1 MTFKEKAVQHATQYF
16 DKGYFKK
23 DLAELISV
31 KTESQNNKCNLENY
45 YNQNIIPMLMEM
57 GFKCKVMENPAFKA
71 NIILFAERIENA
83 DFSTILTYGHGDV
96 VLGQDSCWD
105 NGLSPYKLIEKDNR
119 YYGRGTADN
128 KGQHLINIKALNSL
142 LSVQKKLGFNFKI
155 LFEMGEE
162 IGSPGLKTFCQ
173 QNKELLMAD
182 VFIASDGPRISQKIP
197 TIFTGSRGGI
207 NFDLSVN
214 LRDNAHHSG
223 NFGGI
228 LKDPSIILSHAIAS
242 ITDARGQINI
252 PEWLPT
258 SLTPDIKEILA
269 ELPLLDAGFDL
280 DPDWGQ
286 KELTMTERVFGWNS
300 FSVLAMLSGEPEA
313 PLNAI
318 SGHARSTCQLRFVVG
333 TDVNKIIPALRNHL
347 DSFGFVDVNIHESQ
361 MTPFPA
367 TRLEMNNS
375 WLSLITKS
383 LENSMGSK
391 IDLLPNLGGSLPN
404 DSFSEVLEL
413 PTIWI
418 PHSYAGC
425 AQHSPNEHLSVPLAR
440 QALIFMTAL
449 FADLSKARS
458 VLN

>member
-31 KTESQNNKCNLENY
+31 KTESQNNECNLENY
-45 YNQNIIPMLMEM
+45 YDQNIIPMLVKM
-57 GFKCKVMENPAFKA
+57 GFKCKVMENPLSKA

-83 DFSTILTYGHGDV
+83 EFSTILTYGHGDV

-162 IGSPGLKTFCQ
+162 IGSPGLKAFCQ
-173 QNKELLMAD
+173 QNKELLKAD

-269 ELPLLDAGFDL
+269 KLPLVDAGFDL

-347 DSFGFVDVNIHESQ
+347 NSFGFEDVNIHESET
-361 MTPFPA
+361 TPFPA

-440 QALIFMTAL
+440 QALICMTAL
-449 FADLSKARS
+449 FADLSKEAK
-458 VLN
+458 V

>member
-16 DKGYFKK
+16 DKGYFKN

-31 KTESQNNKCNLENY
+31 KTESQNNECNLENY
-45 YNQNIIPMLMEM
+45 YDQNIIPMLVKM
-57 GFKCKVMENPAFKA
+57 GFKCKVMENPLSKA

-83 DFSTILTYGHGDV
+83 EFSTILTYGHGDV

-162 IGSPGLKTFCQ
+162 IGSPGLKAFCQ
-173 QNKELLMAD
+173 QNKELLKAD

-269 ELPLLDAGFDL
+269 KLPLVDAGFDL

-347 DSFGFVDVNIHESQ
+347 NSFGFEDVNIHESE
-361 MTPFPA
+361 MIPFPA

-383 LENSMGSK
+383 LENSMGGK

-404 DSFSEVLEL
+404 DSFSEILEL

-440 QALIFMTAL
+440 QALVCMTAL
-449 FADLSKARS
+449 FADLSKEEK
-458 VLN
+458 V

>member
-57 GFKCKVMENPAFKA
+57 GFKCKVMENPLSKA

-83 DFSTILTYGHGDV
+83 NFSTILTYGHGDV

-162 IGSPGLKTFCQ
+162 IGSPGLKAFCQ
-173 QNKELLMAD
+173 QNKELLKAD

-269 ELPLLDAGFDL
+269 KLPLVDAGFDL

-347 DSFGFVDVNIHESQ
+347 NSFGFEDVNIHESE

-440 QALIFMTAL
+440 QALICMTAL
-449 FADLSKARS
+449 FADLSKEEK
-458 VLN
+458 V

>member
-16 DKGYFKK
+16 DKGYFRK

-31 KTESQNNKCNLENY
+31 KTESQNNECNLENY
-45 YNQNIIPMLMEM
+45 YDQNIIPMLVKM
-57 GFKCKVMENPAFKA
+57 GFKCKVMENPLSKA

-173 QNKELLMAD
+173 QNKELLKAD

-269 ELPLLDAGFDL
+269 KLPLVDAGFDL

-347 DSFGFVDVNIHESQ
+347 NSFGFEDVNIHESE

-440 QALIFMTAL
+440 QALICMTAL
-449 FADLSKARS
+449 FADLSKEEK
-458 VLN
+458 V

>member
-16 DKGYFKK
+16 DKGYFRK

-31 KTESQNNKCNLENY
+31 KTESQNNECNLENY
-45 YNQNIIPMLMEM
+45 YDQNIIPMLVKM
-57 GFKCKVMENPAFKA
+57 GFKCKVMENPLSKA

-83 DFSTILTYGHGDV
+83 EFSTILTYGHGDV
-96 VLGQDSCWD
+96 VLGQDSFWD

-162 IGSPGLKTFCQ
+162 IGSPGLKAFCQ
-173 QNKELLMAD
+173 QNKELLKAD

-269 ELPLLDAGFDL
+269 KLPLVDAGFDL

-347 DSFGFVDVNIHESQ
+347 NSFGFEDVNIHESE

-375 WLSLITKS
+375 WLSSITKS

-425 AQHSPNEHLSVPLAR
+425 SQHSPNEHLSVPLAR

-449 FADLSKARS
+449 FADLSIARS